1 MILLIV
7 LALGF
12 TVGVNVWAAVS
23 ADGADV
29 SVIAGDAAAFAAFTV
44 SQRSVVEGH
53 EVVELEYSPGSA
65 LSAGRRWS
73 WGETAPSEPEPE
85 LLAVLAGFDYE
96 ERWSRSRRKTDT
108 PLPFAQELLDE
119 AYAKAESDED
129 TVLVAHRLDEY
140 MSVVPITFAA
150 RGLGEAAGVYAEGL
164 DSPRMQYGENAFRN
178 LYEYDGTLMSA
189 DFGLAMP
196 EIMSVSARL
205 NLSASYTT
213 FSVGTDAAY
222 SSRYSVDSSCVYTGD
237 AFYLVLNVCDTEY
250 ETIGYNAEGEVTS
263 YSMRTVHTDSHPEPD
278 GLPGGSWGVY
288 RIPCVQAGDGPVP
301 DLSSA
306 ENIYPITRG
315 WGYIHLELSEDGE
328 ELLLVTGE
336 ADGDWLT
343 VIDLATGEQRQRL
356 QLDDE
361 AYFNSSTQYAVGE
374 DSFVISHGRFCVGL
388 VRDGGEWRVE
398 FFADGYDEATPY
410 IISDY
415 FLLSDGFACAW
426 DGESLALLDWEN
438 ADGTLRLR
446 MLEGS
451 AVTQELELVSNVVP
465 DPDGSVYS
473 LHVGS
478 EQQLSRRDQ
487 T

>member
-1 MILLIV
+1 MILLVV

-23 ADGADV
+23 ADNADI
-29 SVIAGDAAAFAAFTV
+29 SVTAGDAAAFAAFTI

-53 EVVELEYSPGSA
+53 EVIALEYSPGSG
-65 LSAGRRWS
+65 LSAGRSWS
-73 WGETAPSEPEPE
+73 RVETEPSAPEPE

-96 ERWSRSRRKTDT
+96 ESWSRSRRKTDM

-140 MSVVPITFAA
+140 MPVVPITFAA

-164 DSPRMQYGENAFRN
+164 GSPRLQYGENIFRN
-178 LYEYDGTLMSA
+178 LYKYDGTLLSA

-205 NLSASYTT
+205 NLSPSYTT
-213 FSVGTDAAY
+213 FSVGTDSAY
-222 SSRYSVDSSCVYTGD
+222 SSRYSVGSSCVYTGD
-237 AFYLVLNVCDTEY
+237 AFYLVLDICDTEY
-250 ETIGYNAEGEVTS
+250 ESIGYNAQGEVGS

-278 GLPGGSWGVY
+278 GLPGDSWGVY

-301 DLSSA
+301 DLSGA

-315 WGYIHLELSEDGE
+315 WGYIHLELSEDAD

-343 VIDLATGEQRQRL
+343 VIDRATGAQKQRL
-356 QLDDE
+356 QLDGE

-374 DSFVISHGRFCVGL
+374 DSLVISHGRFCVGL
-388 VRDGGEWRVE
+388 VRDGGTWRVE
-398 FFADGYDEATPY
+398 YRADGYDEATPY

-426 DGESLALLDWEN
+426 DGESLALLDWDN
-438 ADGTLRLR
+438 TDGTLRLR
-446 MLEGS
+446 MLEGD
-451 AVTQELELVSNVVP
+451 AVTQELELVSNVVLSP
-465 DPDGSVYS
+465 ESSVYS
-473 LHVGS
+473 LHAGG
-478 EQQLSRRDQ
+478 EQQLPRRDK